1 MTAFECLIC
10 FEDLISSDNPPTP
23 DSSDDH
29 VLALNPCG
37 HLYHRRCIQRWYN
50 ARMTNLT
57 SQQTQ
62 QDCNVGKCPT
72 CNTYNTTTSALR
84 VFPVVRNKDADVVAM
99 TEKINQ
105 LKKELQENR
114 KLNAELLA
122 ENKRSKSKVALQN
135 KLIKQ
140 QKEVVESLDAIIAER
155 GRGRILKKVNYSK

>member
-1 MTAFECLIC
+1 
-10 FEDLISSDNPPTP
+10 
-23 DSSDDH
+23 
-29 VLALNPCG
+29 
-37 HLYHRRCIQRWYN
+37 
-50 ARMTNLT
+50 
-57 SQQTQ
+57 
-62 QDCNVGKCPT
+62 
-72 CNTYNTTTSALR
+72 
-84 VFPVVRNKDADVVAM
+84 M

-155 GRGRILKKVNYSK
+155 GRGRILKKSELLKMKLWIINSCLIEISKKLPQ

>member
-1 MTAFECLIC
+1 
-10 FEDLISSDNPPTP
+10 
-23 DSSDDH
+23 
-29 VLALNPCG
+29 
-37 HLYHRRCIQRWYN
+37 
-50 ARMTNLT
+50 
-57 SQQTQ
+57 
-62 QDCNVGKCPT
+62 
-72 CNTYNTTTSALR
+72 
-84 VFPVVRNKDADVVAM
+84 VRNKDADVVAM

-155 GRGRILKKVNYSK
+155 GRGRILKKVNYSKWNCELSIAV